1 MKEFCKGKKED
12 GGFEFKRLLMGP
24 AYIKNAGAFGQQNW
38 ERAIIKI
45 RKYRIA
51 IIQFDDN

>member
-1 MKEFCKGKKED
+1 MKEFCKRKKED

-38 ERAIIKI
+38 EIAIIKI
-45 RKYRIA
+45 KKYRIA

>member
-1 MKEFCKGKKED
+1 MFAYGHGSSIHKE
-12 GGFEFKRLLMGP
+12 RS
-24 AYIKNAGAFGQQNW
+24 AFGQQNW

-51 IIQFDDN
+51 IQFDDN